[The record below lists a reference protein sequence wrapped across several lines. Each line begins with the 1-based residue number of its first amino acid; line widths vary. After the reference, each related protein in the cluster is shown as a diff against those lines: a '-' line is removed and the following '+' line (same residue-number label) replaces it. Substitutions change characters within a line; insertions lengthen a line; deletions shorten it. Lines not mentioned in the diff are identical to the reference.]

1 MFALVMIAFVSGE
14 TPIIKASPDLYRS
27 YSSCEQSAINVLN
40 LLVDEMPPKVA
51 RKTRLVYV
59 CAEVPKDV

>member
-14 TPIIKASPDLYRS
+14 APLIKASPDLYRS
-27 YSSCEQSAINVLN
+27 YSSCEQSAINILN
-40 LLVDEMPPKVA
+40 MLVDEMPPKIA

-59 CAEVPKDV
+59 CADVTKDM